1 VLVEGTLSQAGCGPL
16 PSLPKPQ
23 PISAYMTCG
32 PHAAFAPHLPC
43 SLRGCKV
50 FGVLLRAL
58 LNAYVLPRAA
68 IMKKPSLR
76 VSKWMGDIPVEAECT
91 ACAGVRFNVRPISHR
106 PNREEYQKS
115 LQSAYDAHLKNAH
128 PQEDAKER
136 VPGIAKEA
144 TESA

>member
-1 VLVEGTLSQAGCGPL
+1 MLVEGTLSQPGCRPL
-16 PSLPKPQ
+16 PSLPKLQ

-50 FGVLLRAL
+50 FGVLHRVPLE
-58 LNAYVLPRAA
+58 AYLLPRAA
-68 IMKKPSLR
+68 MMKKPSLH

-115 LQSAYDAHLKNAH
+115 LQGAFDAHLKSAH
-128 PQEDAKER
+128 PQEDAKES
-136 VPGIAKEA
+136 VPGIANEA
-144 TESA
+144 TDPA